1 MNATRLTKW
10 AGLVMGLLLA
20 ATPAWA
26 GTVTHTTTV
35 TRTTTHR
42 PVHVREGEVNYTGAY
57 GRHYEAEGIVVTRG
71 RPVTRTTTVE
81 KQTTVTRG
89 R

>member
-1 MNATRLTKW
+1 MNATRMTKW
-10 AGLVMGLLLA
+10 AGLVMALLLA

-26 GTVTHTTTV
+26 GTFTRTTTV

-42 PVHVREGEVNYTGAY
+42 PVRVRAGEINYTGAA
-57 GRHYEAEGIVVTRG
+57 GRHYEAEGFVVTRG
-71 RPVTRTTTVE
+71 RPVTRTTVE